1 MPNYLFS
8 KDSRKLL
15 VYLAGGGFV
24 LPISG
29 LHWDYLDM
37 ITKETDTDLLV
48 LNYPLA
54 PAHNVDDVMQFVN
67 SAILRYQD
75 LYDTVTLMGDSAG
88 GNIVL
93 GYSQSSYN
101 KDKMIKNI
109 IALSPFVDFS
119 LKNKAINTVAQ
130 QYRGNHEITNPLIS
144 PINGNYNDLNVLII
158 SGTRDI
164 TNPDTQLLAERNST
178 VKYIQQKN
186 MPHIFMLYMIPESEK
201 PNQIIIDMI
210 NEL

>member
-1 MPNYLFS
+1 
-8 KDSRKLL
+8 
-15 VYLAGGGFV
+15 
-24 LPISG
+24 
-29 LHWDYLDM
+29 
-37 ITKETDTDLLV
+37 
-48 LNYPLA
+48 
-54 PAHNVDDVMQFVN
+54 
-67 SAILRYQD
+67 
-75 LYDTVTLMGDSAG
+75 MGDSAG

-130 QYRGNHEITNPLIS
+130 QDTIVSPIALKEIGEQYRGNHEITNPLIS